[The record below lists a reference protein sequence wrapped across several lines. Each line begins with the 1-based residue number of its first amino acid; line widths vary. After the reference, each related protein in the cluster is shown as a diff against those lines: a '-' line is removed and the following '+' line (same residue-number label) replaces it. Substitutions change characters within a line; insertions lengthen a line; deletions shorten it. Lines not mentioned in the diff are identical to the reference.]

1 MTEKEGG
8 KKGLIIGSIIVG
20 IAAVVAI
27 ATGVILTAKQSMP
40 AVIDESYFV
49 SDGSKYV
56 ITVDDDTS
64 TDDNSSYGAVK
75 THMVFF
81 YSGDTITG
89 LTFYYEFADE
99 SVAASVYEEA
109 KQSPEV
115 DNLDK
120 ISLHGKYIAAIADE
134 SEYAETTVAEVKQ
147 MVELME
153 TLNAPENNE
162 EIEEQNE

>member
-1 MTEKEGG
+1 MTEKQGG
-8 KKGLIIGSIIVG
+8 KKGLIIGSVIAG

-27 ATGVILTAKQSMP
+27 TVGVILTTQQNIP

-49 SDGSKYV
+49 SDNSKYV

-64 TDDNSSYGAVK
+64 TDDDSAYGAVK

-89 LTFYYEFADE
+89 LTFYYEFADD

-109 KQSPEV
+109 KQSSEV

-134 SEYAETTVAEVKQ
+134 SEYADTTVAEVKQ
-147 MVELME
+147 MVELMN
-153 TLNAPENNE
+153 TLNNSNTTEENNE
-162 EIEEQNE
+162 